1 MKHEPSDGDVGI
13 AQALEKRFDIVQ
25 HIFFEELTV
34 NHIAIEALKAILD
47 HKGILFCDCLHIA
60 KIDVVLDCLS
70 RCWEGLPVLSEISE
84 IALIDLHDKIV
95 REVLVS
101 NFSHFG
107 LLKLQNSR
115 RESEQD
121 KNVLCL
127 LSKSHRSVAWIWISA
142 QLVVKV
148 VILKRIYDRFD

>member
-1 MKHEPSDGDVGI
+1 
-13 AQALEKRFDIVQ
+13 
-25 HIFFEELTV
+25 
-34 NHIAIEALKAILD
+34 
-47 HKGILFCDCLHIA
+47 
-60 KIDVVLDCLS
+60 
-70 RCWEGLPVLSEISE
+70 
-84 IALIDLHDKIV
+84 LIDLHDKIV